1 MIGMTESLSPPGCI
15 AIRMMFD
22 RLCVKLAPS
31 VLSMSVKCICVNQ
44 CLCSLQLTERLTSLS
59 EESHNT
65 QMKKLKDICDK

>member
-1 MIGMTESLSPPGCI
+1 MIGMTESLSPPGI

-31 VLSMSVKCICVNQ
+31 VLSMSVKCICVKH
-44 CLCSLQLTERLTSLS
+44 CLCSLQLTERLTSLA

-65 QMKKLKDICDK
+65 QIKKLKDICDK